1 MIQNIDYA
9 PTFLEMAGAPVPKDI
24 QGVSLLPLLQGKSPS
39 DWRTSIYY
47 HYYEYPSVHMVPQQ
61 CGIRTER
68 YKLIHFYQFDEW
80 ELYDLANDP
89 DELANLYNNPEQAP
103 QIATLKKQLADL
115 QAFYED
121 DSDLAVKP
129 KAWQQQYRK

>member
-1 MIQNIDYA
+1 
-9 PTFLEMAGAPVPKDI
+9 
-24 QGVSLLPLLQGKSPS
+24 
-39 DWRTSIYY
+39 
-47 HYYEYPSVHMVPQQ
+47 MVPQQ